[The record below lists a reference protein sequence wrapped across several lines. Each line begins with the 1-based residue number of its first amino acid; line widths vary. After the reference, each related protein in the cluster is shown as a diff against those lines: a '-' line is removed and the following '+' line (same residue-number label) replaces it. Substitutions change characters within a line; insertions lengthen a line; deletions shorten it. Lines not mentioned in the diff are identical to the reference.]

1 MGNESAFKPASDEAK
16 KFIQD
21 NITIDNLNVV
31 GVIGAW
37 NPESV
42 KTYFTRAQENGITAM
57 SLTSAADPMKFE
69 EMTTFIGR
77 VQGLIAD
84 MPNVVAVQSTADI
97 ENAQKN
103 GKLGV
108 MFCTQGSECLNGN
121 PENIGIL
128 SRIGCTSLALAYN
141 LRYQAGDGRYQADDI
156 GGIGGLTLYGRT
168 VIDQL
173 VRHGIPLDLSHAS
186 EPTSYDAF
194 EYLQKT
200 APEHPIIYS
209 HSSPEAVCEYPY
221 RNVTDK
227 EIEMVAKTGGF
238 MAISIFSIMV
248 APNGYGPIKMERV
261 LEIIDHIVNL
271 VGIDHVALGSDDSDD
286 NAGLDQ
292 WGAAKK
298 ELYPDNGWVY
308 ERCTY
313 AIENNIPTD
322 VWEPAK
328 TWPAIYDA
336 MKEHGYSDEDC
347 AKLFGGNTMRVYK
360 QCEARNRQYDFVPSP
375 LSPLIGS

>member
-21 NITIDNLNVV
+21 NIAIDNLNVV
-31 GVIGAW
+31 GTIGAW

-42 KTYFTRAQENGITAM
+42 KEYFTRAQENGITAM
-57 SLTSAADPMKFE
+57 SLTAAYDPYRLDFL
-69 EMTTFIGR
+69 TTYVGR
-77 VQGLIAD
+77 IQGLIAD
-84 MPNVVAVQSTADI
+84 MPNVVSVQSVADI
-97 ENAQKN
+97 ENAHKN

-108 MFCTQGSECLNGN
+108 MFCTQGSECLDGN
-121 PENIGIL
+121 PDNVGLL
-128 SRIGCTSLALAYN
+128 SRLGFTSIALIYN
-141 LRYQAGDGRYQADDI
+141 LRYQAGDGRYMAEDI
-156 GGIGGLTLYGRT
+156 GGIGGLTLYGRA

-173 VRHGIPLDLSHAS
+173 VRHGIPLDFSHLSKPAS
-186 EPTSYDAF
+186 YEAF
-194 EYLQKT
+194 EYLQKN

-221 RNVTDK
+221 RNVTDE
-227 EIEMVAKTGGF
+227 EIKMVAKTGGF

-261 LEIIDHIVNL
+261 LEIIDHIVKL
-271 VGIDHVALGSDDSDD
+271 VGIDHVALGSDDSND
-286 NAGLDQ
+286 NAVLDQ
-292 WGAAKK
+292 WGASAD
-298 ELYPDNGWVY
+298 LYPDKGWVF

-313 AIENNIPTD
+313 AIENKIPTD

-347 AKLFGGNTMRVYK
+347 AKLFGGNTMRVYR
-360 QCEARNRQYDFVPSP
+360 QCEQRNRQHDYVPSK
-375 LSPLIGS
+375 LASYMG